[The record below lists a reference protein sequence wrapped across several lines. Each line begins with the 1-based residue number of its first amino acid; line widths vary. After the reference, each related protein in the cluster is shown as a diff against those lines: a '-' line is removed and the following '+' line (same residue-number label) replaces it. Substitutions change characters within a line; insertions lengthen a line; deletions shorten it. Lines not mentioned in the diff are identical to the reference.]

1 MTVTDSLITKMAA
14 VKREMAATCRFMK
27 DQTAEIDARHDEA
40 AGAIAE
46 IDRQLAAD
54 PTNQELARKRDEYDR
69 VREGLYA
76 ASEYGTNLIK
86 QATGGRHV

>member
-1 MTVTDSLITKMAA
+1 MTVTDSLIAKMAA
-14 VKREMAATCRFMK
+14 VKKEMAATCRFMK

-46 IDRQLAAD
+46 IDRQLVND
-54 PTNQELARKRDEYDR
+54 PGDAELARKREEYDR

-76 ASEYGTNLIK
+76 ASEYGTNLVK
-86 QATGGRHV
+86 QLAGKEA